1 MLEHQFRF
9 LGVALKFDESFLLV
23 MFVVGSEEKGVC
35 SKTVSAGLK
44 PILANGYTG
53 PDNIQEKELFSY

>member
-1 MLEHQFRF
+1 
-9 LGVALKFDESFLLV
+9 

-44 PILANGYTG
+44 PILAKGFTG